1 MPGNTGLIE
10 PSLQDAIQMVAASTE
25 LANQTKQ
32 HWLTSVRQFAKV
44 VDRPLEV
51 IPARYSAVRNE
62 LSKWHHAPT
71 GLTPKT
77 VMNHRSNVKGMLLW
91 LAREKGIPE
100 HGAPLTAEWEAL
112 RAQIDDPLIRSRL
125 SSFIRFCS
133 ANDINPPVNEGVVD
147 KFMDYRARCGKP
159 EGAAFR
165 RLLARAWNANV
176 GTVPGWPKGR
186 LEEPPVKSTVEI
198 GWEEFPKRLQKDV
211 AKYVAGLTQV
221 RKSRTGRHIK
231 PLRPATIR
239 ARRAELQAAAR
250 MAVKIGVPIEKLDSL
265 RSMLKPKVAEKI
277 LDSYW
282 KNNGDQPRVYTI
294 NLARRFVAIAR
305 ETKCLSDADCER
317 LSEMWR
323 RLYDERPAEGLTN
336 KNIEFLR
343 KVLTPGVWGR
353 VLKLPMAMMAEA
365 RRHQN
370 HAPIRAAV
378 IAQMAVAIAILAV
391 APVRLAN
398 LTSIRLGMNLQKPDG
413 PNSDYWLHFS
423 PEDTKNN
430 VRLEFVFKEYLT
442 RIIDEYVHDY
452 WPTLLRGRKEDY
464 LFPGLRDGAKGKIS
478 FSVQI
483 TKRIYKATGL
493 KMTVHQ
499 FRHAAGAIIL
509 KNRPGEFELVRQ
521 ILGHRSIAT
530 TMRCYVGLETIQ
542 ASEIFTKMVMDE
554 IDNDLTETDEP

>member
-1 MPGNTGLIE
+1 MAENQGLIE
-10 PSLQDAIQMVAASTE
+10 PSLDDAIQMIAASTE
-25 LANQTKQ
+25 IPNQTKR
-32 HWLTSVRQFAKV
+32 HWMTSVRQFAKV

-51 IPARYSAVRNE
+51 IPARYSAVRND
-62 LSKWHHAPT
+62 LANWHHVPS

-77 VMNHRSNVKGMLLW
+77 VINHRSNVKGMLLW
-91 LAREKGIPE
+91 LGREKGVPE
-100 HGAPLTAEWEAL
+100 HGAPLSAEWEEL
-112 RAQIDDPLIRSRL
+112 RALVKDPLHRSRL
-125 SSFIRFCS
+125 SSFMRFCS
-133 ANDINPPVNEGVVD
+133 ANNITPLVDEVVVD
-147 KFMDYRARCGKP
+147 RFMDYRTRCGKP
-159 EGAAFR
+159 ADAAFR
-165 RLLARAWNANV
+165 RLLARAWNANIA
-176 GTVPGWPKGR
+176 TIPGWPKRR
-186 LEEPPVKSTVEI
+186 LEEPPVKSAVEI
-198 GWEEFPKRLQKDV
+198 DWEQFHKGLRRDVDRYEDSLKR
-211 AKYVAGLTQV
+211 V
-221 RKSRTGRHIK
+221 RKSRSGRHIK
-231 PLRPATIR
+231 PLRPTTLR
-239 ARRAELQAAAR
+239 ARRAELHAAAR
-250 MAVKIGVPIEKLDSL
+250 MAVKVGVRIEKLDSL
-265 RSMLKPKVAEKI
+265 RSMLKPSVAEKI
-277 LDSYW
+277 LDAYW
-282 KNNGDQPRVYTI
+282 ERNGIKPRLYTVY
-294 NLARRFVAIAR
+294 LARRFVAIAK
-305 ETKCLSDADCER
+305 ETKCLGDADCER

-336 KNIEFLR
+336 KNLEFLR

-365 RRHQN
+365 RRCQQ

-398 LTSIRLGMNLQKPDG
+398 LTSIRLGTNLQKPDG
-413 PNSDYWLHFS
+413 PDSDYWLHFT

-442 RIIDEYVHDY
+442 QLIDEYVRDY

-542 ASEIFTKMVMDE
+542 ASEIFTNMIMDE
-554 IDNDLTETDEP
+554 IDDNLTGPDEP